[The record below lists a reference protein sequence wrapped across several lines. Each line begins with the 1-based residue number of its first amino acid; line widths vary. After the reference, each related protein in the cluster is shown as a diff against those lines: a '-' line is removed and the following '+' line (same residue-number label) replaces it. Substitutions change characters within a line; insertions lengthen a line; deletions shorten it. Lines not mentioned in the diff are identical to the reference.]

1 MEPDSKFKKLKMGA
15 NGKSINTVIG
25 RGSVSEGRFRV
36 ETGVRVD
43 GVLKGELISSGTLI
57 VGESGVIEGDL
68 KVHDALVSGRIVGTL
83 EAEGKVHLQAHAA
96 FVGRIMTRTLIVEE
110 GAIFKAECDAGGEIQ
125 VNEEASDESSRDVS
139 EQNPA
144 RLNVRPRPDVRDHQA
159 VEAEEAHT
167 QSQKRALDEHLETM
181 GHDVKEQETKNKELA
196 DRIEKA
202 YRTAL

>member
-15 NGKSINTVIG
+15 NGKGINTVIG

-57 VGESGVIEGDL
+57 VGESGVIEADV

-83 EAEGKVHLQAHAA
+83 EAEDKVHLQAHAA
-96 FVGRIMTRTLIVEE
+96 FVGRIKTRTLIVEE

-125 VNEEASDESSRDVS
+125 INETASEESPREVS
-139 EQNPA
+139 EQ
-144 RLNVRPRPDVRDHQA
+144 
-159 VEAEEAHT
+159 
-167 QSQKRALDEHLETM
+167 QS
-181 GHDVKEQETKNKELA
+181 G
-196 DRIEKA
+196 
-202 YRTAL
+202 